1 MKYCDRK
8 KKDTN
13 RLVGKEI
20 EGEVIVKIRTERWE
34 DISIRFLAANR

>member
-1 MKYCDRK
+1 MKYCEK

-20 EGEVIVKIRTERWE
+20 EGEVIVKIRTER
-34 DISIRFLAANR
+34 